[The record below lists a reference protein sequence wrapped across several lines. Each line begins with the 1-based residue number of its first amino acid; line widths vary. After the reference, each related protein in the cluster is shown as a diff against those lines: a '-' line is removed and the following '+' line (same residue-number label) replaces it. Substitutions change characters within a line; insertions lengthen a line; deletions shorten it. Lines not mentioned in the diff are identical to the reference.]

1 MDICMHSIERETKQ
15 VRYIKLWYILH
26 IPETSGWKNSPSLQ
40 VSVRKSSKQNIGH
53 CQTVLVTISAS
64 IF

>member
-1 MDICMHSIERETKQ
+1 MDLSMHSIETETKQ
-15 VRYIKLWYILH
+15 IRYIKLWDILH
-26 IPETSGWKNSPSLQ
+26 IPETGGWKNSPSLW

-53 CQTVLVTISAS
+53 CQTVLVTISPS